1 MRKINTRNMIL
12 IALFTALTAVSAFV
26 RIPIGPVP
34 FTLQIMF
41 CTFAGILLGA
51 KNGMISQLVYILIGL
66 IGFPI
71 FTNGGGI
78 TYIFQPTFGYLI
90 GFVLCAFVIGKI
102 TEYIKEINFIK
113 IFLAIVC
120 GLLIDYVLGVTYL
133 YLMLNLY
140 LGKSVSILGAINIGF
155 TPFIIPDLIKCLIV
169 AGVTVA
175 VLPVLRKNGY
185 SIKPM
190 NSKSNYIEI

>member
-1 MRKINTRNMIL
+1 MTRTNTRNMIL
-12 IALFTALTAVSAFV
+12 IALFTALTAISAFI

-41 CTFAGILLGA
+41 CTFAGVLLGA
-51 KNGMISQLVYILIGL
+51 KNGMISQLLYILIGL

-71 FTNGGGI
+71 FTNGGGV
-78 TYIFQPTFGYLI
+78 TYVFQPTFGYLI

-102 TEYIKEINFIK
+102 TEYIKEINFVK
-113 IFLAIVC
+113 MFLAVLC
-120 GLLIDYVLGVTYL
+120 GLMIDYVVGVTYL
-133 YLMLNLY
+133 YLVLNLY
-140 LGKSVSILGAINIGF
+140 LGKSVSILAAINIGF
-155 TPFIIPDLIKCLIV
+155 TPFIIPDLIKCVIV

-185 SIKPM
+185 ALKLRY
-190 NSKSNYIEI
+190 SNR